1 MEPEVT
7 YNFYTEEEFYSQ
19 RPDWFQEVDDERLN

>member
-1 MEPEVT
+1 MEVA
-7 YNFYTEEEFYSQ
+7 YNFYTEEEFYAE